1 MKKTLLLQSAL
12 VAAAGF
18 MLADASFAQV
28 KASAPA
34 ITVGGYFTQFFKVQD
49 KDEGNS
55 ALPAGNNDQHSVG
68 QASDAEIWFNM
79 RSVLDNGLVISGRVE
94 LEAATYTD
102 QIDERYLIL
111 SRSDIG
117 TAEIGSTDRVSGKM
131 LYFAPN
137 DLPGHSSTVHSEY
150 TAAFSGP
157 LMWYANA
164 NHDAE
169 GINLYTA
176 NDRYFGSKAGK
187 GLQLGLSYVPDGCED
202 FSQANAGAA
211 ASVVAGSGR
220 SCGGGFGSTNPVL
233 AGTTTTQIS
242 GQWQL
247 AANYVETFGDVTV
260 NLYASKM
267 SGYQEGFGAATAAAG
282 RDKDVG
288 GWQAGAQVAFDVGG
302 GSSITVGGGYTK
314 EDVESA
320 TIKKRKAYSMGVR
333 YLTDGAKTGSIG
345 VGAEYYA
352 REDKAPLTFAKTD
365 YDILTA
371 GLTYQLGP
379 GVLTFVGAGRVE
391 NDVPG
396 AGADTKQTF
405 GVLGIGV
412 TF

>member
-12 VAAAGF
+12 VAAAGI
-18 MLADASFAQV
+18 MLADTSFAQV

-34 ITVGGYFTQFFKVQD
+34 ITVGGYYNQYYKVQD
-49 KDEGNS
+49 RDKT
-55 ALPAGNNDQHSVG
+55 AQVDQAS
-68 QASDAEIWFNM
+68 QSFASDAEIWFNM
-79 RSVLDNGLVISGRVE
+79 RTVLDNGLVISGRIE
-94 LEAATYTD
+94 LEGTTFTD
-102 QIDERYLIL
+102 QIDEHYLIL

-137 DLPGHSSTVHSEY
+137 ALPGHGTTVHSEY
-150 TAAFSGP
+150 TAAAVTP
-157 LMWYANA
+157 LMWFANA
-164 NHDAE
+164 NHDAQ

-202 FSQANAGAA
+202 FSQASAGAA

-220 SCGGGFGSTNPVL
+220 SCGGGFGSTTGSPAGS
-233 AGTTTTQIS
+233 AGTAGNQIS
-242 GQWQL
+242 QQWTL
-247 AANYVETFGDVTV
+247 AANYVESFGDVGV
-260 NLYASKM
+260 NLYASYM
-267 SGYQEGFGAATAAAG
+267 TGHQEGIVGAG
-282 RDKDVG
+282 RDTEVG
-288 GWQAGAQVAFDVGG
+288 GWQAGAQIAFDVGG

-320 TIKKRKAYSMGVR
+320 TIKERKGYSVGVR

-345 VGAEYYA
+345 VGAEYYS
-352 REDKAPLTFAKTD
+352 REDKAPVTLAKTD
-365 YDILTA
+365 YDIMTA

-379 GVLTFVGAGRVE
+379 GVLTWIGAGRVN

-396 AGADTKQTF
+396 AGVDTKQTF
-405 GVLGIGV
+405 GVLGVGV
-412 TF
+412 SF

>member
-34 ITVGGYFTQFFKVQD
+34 ITVGGYFTQFYKVQD
-49 KDEGNS
+49 RDKV
-55 ALPAGNNDQHSVG
+55 AQQDQATQSF
-68 QASDAEIWFNM
+68 ASDAEIWFNM

-137 DLPGHSSTVHSEY
+137 ALPGHSTTVHSEY
-150 TAAFSGP
+150 SAAAVTP
-157 LMWYANA
+157 LMWYANS

-187 GLQLGLSYVPDGCED
+187 GLQIGLSYVPDGCED
-202 FSQANAGAA
+202 FSQAAGNAA
-211 ASVVAGSGR
+211 ASVSAGTGK
-220 SCGGGFGSTNPVL
+220 SCGGGFGNTIGSLTGLTGN
-233 AGTTTTQIS
+233 QIS
-242 GQWQL
+242 QQWTF
-247 AANYVETFGDVTV
+247 AANYVETFGDVGV

-267 SGYQEGFGAATAAAG
+267 MGHQEGIIGAG
-282 RDKDVG
+282 RDKDVD
-288 GWQAGAQVAFDVGG
+288 GWQAGAQFAIDVGG
-302 GSSITVGGGYTK
+302 GSSITIGGGYTR

-320 TIKKRKAYSMGVR
+320 AIKERKGYSVGVR

-345 VGAEYYA
+345 VGAEYYS
-352 REDKAPLTFAKTD
+352 RNDKAPVTLAKTE
-365 YDILTA
+365 YDIMTA

-379 GVLTFVGAGRVE
+379 GVLTFIGAGRVD
-391 NDVPG
+391 NDQPG
-396 AGADTKQTF
+396 AAVDTKQTF

>member
-18 MLADASFAQV
+18 MLADASHAQV

-34 ITVGGYFTQFFKVQD
+34 ITVGGYFTQFYKVQD
-49 KDEGNS
+49 RDKQ
-55 ALPAGNNDQHSVG
+55 AQVDQVS
-68 QASDAEIWFNM
+68 QSFASDAEIWFNM

-94 LEAATYTD
+94 LEASTYTD

-131 LYFAPN
+131 LYFAPTA
-137 DLPGHSSTVHSEY
+137 LPGHSTTVHSEY
-150 TAAFSGP
+150 TAAAVTP
-157 LMWYANA
+157 LMWYVNA

-187 GLQLGLSYVPDGCED
+187 GLQIGVSYVPDGCED
-202 FSQANAGAA
+202 FSQASGAA
-211 ASVVAGSGR
+211 TASVTGGTGR
-220 SCGGGFGSTNPVL
+220 SCGGGFGNST
-233 AGTTTTQIS
+233 GTLTGITGSNQIS
-242 GQWQL
+242 QQWTIG
-247 AANYVETFGDVTV
+247 ANYVETFGDVGV
-260 NLYASKM
+260 NLYGSYM
-267 SGYQEGFGAATAAAG
+267 TGHQEGIVGAG
-282 RDKDVG
+282 RDRSVN
-288 GWQAGAQVAFDVGG
+288 GWQAGAQLVFDVGG
-302 GSSITVGGGYTK
+302 GSTITLGGGYTK

-320 TIKKRKAYSMGVR
+320 TIKQRKGYSVGVR

-345 VGAEYYA
+345 VGAEWYA
-352 REDKAPLTFAKTD
+352 REDKAPVTLAKTD
-365 YDILTA
+365 YDIITA

-379 GVLTFVGAGRVE
+379 GVLTFIGAGRVD
-391 NDVPG
+391 NDQPG
-396 AGADTKQTF
+396 AAVDTKQTF